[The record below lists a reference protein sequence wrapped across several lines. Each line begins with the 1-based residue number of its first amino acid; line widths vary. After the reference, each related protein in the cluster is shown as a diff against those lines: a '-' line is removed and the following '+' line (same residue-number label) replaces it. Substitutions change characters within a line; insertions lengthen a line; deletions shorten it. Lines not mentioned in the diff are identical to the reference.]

1 MKKIIVV
8 VSFVMLY
15 LAGQSQL
22 AIGSA
27 VPEISLPDT
36 KGQVVSLSSLK
47 GKVVLIDFWASWCRP
62 CRLAN
67 PGVVRLYNKYKA
79 KGFEVFGVSIDDDKL
94 EWIKAIKKDKITY
107 SQVNDN
113 TGFDSKIL
121 SAYMIDA
128 VPTTFLLD
136 KQGNLVVVDPE
147 GKKLEKL
154 VKQLL

>member
-1 MKKIIVV
+1 MKKIVV
-8 VSFVMLY
+8 TI
-15 LAGQSQL
+15 QL
-22 AIGSA
+22 LILTIMAQAQLSIGSA
-27 VPEISLPDT
+27 APEISLPDT
-36 KGQVVSLSSLK
+36 KGQVINLSALK

-62 CRLAN
+62 CRMAN
-67 PGVVRLYNKYKA
+67 PGVVRLYNKYKS
-79 KGFEVFGVSIDDDKL
+79 KGFEVFGVSIDDDQE

-121 SAYMIDA
+121 SLYSVDA

-136 KQGNLVVVDPE
+136 KQGKLVAIDPE

-154 VKQLL
+154 IKQLL

>member
-113 TGFDSKIL
+113 SGFDSKIL